1 MDKSDNLIFRILI
14 LPGDEDF
21 LATGGGVFLLL
32 GTGDFSLSDVS
43 LFEEELWNTD
53 DFSVVTVSP
62 TILRSGVLLLSL
74 LKSDYYLNYNF
85 NLISMFAFYQW
96 YRPFCTEISQ
106 NISWN
111 DIGRYTARTVNDVVF
126 LQMLPWRDA

>member
-1 MDKSDNLIFRILI
+1 MKPCKSESS

-62 TILRSGVLLLSL
+62 TILLSGVLLLSL
-74 LKSDYYLNYNF
+74 LKLDFYLYYNF
-85 NLISMFAFYQW
+85 NLISMFSVINDIL
-96 YRPFCTEISQ
+96 RPACTEISQ
-106 NISWN
+106 NI
-111 DIGRYTARTVNDVVF
+111 
-126 LQMLPWRDA
+126 LWRGTSR